1 MNPPNPT
8 SAAAPTSGPL
18 STPGKGSTTGAQ
30 AITRVPQRGTG
41 RGIGIR
47 TAAGSDERQRGQLHI
62 YDGDGKGKSQAALG
76 VVLRTI
82 GLGICEQQRTRVLL
96 LRFLKGPG
104 RSYDEDGAIEALQ
117 QGFPHLIDQV
127 RTGRGDYF
135 NAEQATAFD
144 RQEAQRGWDI
154 AKGAIASNLYSVV
167 VLDELNPVLAL
178 GLLDTAE
185 VVRTL
190 AAKPTG
196 MEMICTGRGA
206 PPALVQLADLHS
218 EMRAHRR
225 RLPAADAFGETLG
238 AETPGVEI
246 LGLDGIEIYTGDGK
260 GKSTSALGKALQ
272 AIGRGISLDKS
283 HRVLILQ
290 WLKGGSGYTEDAAIA
305 ALRESYPHLVDHLRS
320 GRDAIVWRG
329 QQQPIDYVE
338 AERAW
343 EIARAAIAS
352 GLYKTVILDELNPTV
367 DLELLPVEP
376 IVQTLLRKPAETE
389 VIITGRCKSQPAY
402 FDLASVHS
410 EMVCHKHY
418 AERGVDL
425 KRGVDY

>member
-1 MNPPNPT
+1 M
-8 SAAAPTSGPL
+8 
-18 STPGKGSTTGAQ
+18 TG
-30 AITRVPQRGTG
+30 V
-41 RGIGIR
+41 GIV
-47 TAAGSDERQRGQLHI
+47 TASDSQERSHGQLHI
-62 YDGDGKGKSQAALG
+62 YDGEGKGKSQAALG

-82 GLGICEQQRTRVLL
+82 GLGICEKRKTRVLL

-104 RSYDEDGAIEALQ
+104 RSYDEDAAIEALQ
-117 QGFPHLIDQV
+117 QGFPHLIDQL
-127 RTGRGDYF
+127 RTGR
-135 NAEQATAFD
+135 AEFFSAGEASKFD
-144 RQEAQRGWDI
+144 KLEAERGWNI
-154 AKGAIASNLYSVV
+154 AKGAIASALYSVV
-167 VLDELNPVLAL
+167 VLDELNPVLDL
-178 GLLDTAE
+178 GLLPTDE
-185 VVRTL
+185 VVKTL
-190 AAKPTG
+190 INRPPG
-196 MEMICTGRGA
+196 MEIIVTGRSA
-206 PPALVQLADLHS
+206 PKGLVKIADLHS
-218 EMRAHRR
+218 EMRAHRKP
-225 RLPAADAFGETLG
+225 LNEPKAFYNNESGG
-238 AETPGVEI
+238 
-246 LGLDGIEIYTGDGK
+246 GIEIYTGEGK

-272 AIGRGISLDKS
+272 AIGRGISQDKS

-290 WLKGGSGYTEDAAIA
+290 WLKGGDGYTEDAAIA

-329 QQQPIDYVE
+329 QQQQIDYVE

-376 IVQTLLRKPAETE
+376 IVQTLIKKPAETE
-389 VIITGRCKSQPAY
+389 VIITGRCKNLPSY

-418 AERGVDL
+418 AEQGVDL

>member
-1 MNPPNPT
+1 VVSN
-8 SAAAPTSGPL
+8 
-18 STPGKGSTTGAQ
+18 
-30 AITRVPQRGTG
+30 
-41 RGIGIR
+41 GIGIT
-47 TAAGSDERQRGQLHI
+47 TASESQERSHGQLHV
-62 YDGDGKGKSQAALG
+62 YDGEGKGKSQAALG

-82 GLGICEQQRTRVLL
+82 GLGICEKRQTRVLL

-104 RSYDEDGAIEALQ
+104 RSYDEDAAIDALQ

-127 RTGRGDYF
+127 RTGRGEFF
-135 NAEQATAFD
+135 NADQSTKFD
-144 RQEAQRGWDI
+144 YKEAQRGWDI
-154 AKGAIASNLYSVV
+154 AKGAIASALYSVV
-167 VLDELNPVLAL
+167 VLDELNPVLDL
-178 GLLDTAE
+178 GLLPIEE
-185 VVRTL
+185 VVKTL
-190 AAKPTG
+190 TSRPNG
-196 MEMICTGRGA
+196 MEIIVTGRAA
-206 PPALVQLADLHS
+206 PNPLIKVAELHS
-218 EMRAHRR
+218 EMKAHRR
-225 RLPAADAFGETLG
+225 P
-238 AETPGVEI
+238 EI
-246 LGLDGIEIYTGDGK
+246 NNDQILFQNNIGGIEIYTGEGK

-272 AIGRGISLDKS
+272 AIGRGISQDKS

-329 QQQPIDYVE
+329 QQKPIDYVE

-343 EIARAAIAS
+343 EIARAAISS

-376 IVQTLLRKPAETE
+376 IVQTLLRKPSETE
-389 VIITGRCKSQPAY
+389 VIITGRCKNQPLY

-418 AERGVDL
+418 AEKGVDL

>member
-1 MNPPNPT
+1 M
-8 SAAAPTSGPL
+8 S
-18 STPGKGSTTGAQ
+18 STQ
-30 AITRVPQRGTG
+30 RPQRTMG

-47 TAAGSDERQRGQLHI
+47 TAAGAEERAYGQLHV

-82 GLGICEQQRTRVLL
+82 GLGICEQKRTRVLL

-104 RSYDEDGAIEALQ
+104 RAYDEDAAIEALQ

-127 RTGRGDYF
+127 RTGRGEF
-135 NAEQATAFD
+135 FTAEQASKFD
-144 RQEAQRGWDI
+144 RKEAQRGWDI
-154 AKGAIASNLYSVV
+154 AKGAIASDLYSVV
-167 VLDELNPVLAL
+167 VLDELNPVLDL
-178 GLLDTAE
+178 GLLDIDE
-185 VVRTL
+185 VTRTL
-190 AAKPTG
+190 AAKPAG
-196 MEMICTGRGA
+196 MEVICTGRGA
-206 PPALVQLADLHS
+206 PRPLIQLADLHS

-225 RLPAADAFGETLG
+225 QSSAAGEDQQ
-238 AETPGVEI
+238 PQ
-246 LGLDGIEIYTGDGK
+246 GLDGIEIYTGEGK
-260 GKSTSALGKALQ
+260 GKSTSALGKGLQ
-272 AIGRGISLDKS
+272 AIGRGISQDKS

-329 QQQPIDYVE
+329 QQLPIDYVE

-343 EIARAAIAS
+343 EIARAAISS
-352 GLYKTVILDELNPTV
+352 GLYKTVILDEINPTV

-376 IVQTLLRKPAETE
+376 IVQTLLRKPTETE
-389 VIITGRCKSQPAY
+389 VILTGRCKNRPAY

>member
-1 MNPPNPT
+1 MSP
-8 SAAAPTSGPL
+8 SAR
-18 STPGKGSTTGAQ
+18 STQT
-30 AITRVPQRGTG
+30 PQRGTG

-47 TAAGSDERQRGQLHI
+47 TAAGSEERAHGQLHV

-82 GLGICEQQRTRVLL
+82 GLGICEQKHTRVLL

-104 RSYDEDGAIEALQ
+104 RPYDEDASIEALQ

-127 RTGRGDYF
+127 RTGRGDF
-135 NAEQATAFD
+135 FTAEEVTRFD

-154 AKGAIASNLYSVV
+154 ARGALASNLYSVV
-167 VLDELNPVLAL
+167 VLDELNPVLDL
-178 GLLDTAE
+178 GLLDIE
-185 VVRTL
+185 DVVGTL
-190 AAKPTG
+190 SAKPAG
-196 MEMICTGRGA
+196 MEVIATGRGA
-206 PPALVQLADLHS
+206 PRQLVQLADLHS

-225 RLPAADAFGETLG
+225 PDGDPGEPLPWQAR
-238 AETPGVEI
+238 
-246 LGLDGIEIYTGDGK
+246 GLDGIEIYTGEGK

-272 AIGRGISLDKS
+272 AIGRGISQDKS

-352 GLYKTVILDELNPTV
+352 GLYKTVILDEINPTV

-376 IVQTLLRKPAETE
+376 IVQTLLRKPTETE
-389 VIITGRCKSQPAY
+389 VFLTGRCKNRPAY

>member
-1 MNPPNPT
+1 MVSN
-8 SAAAPTSGPL
+8 
-18 STPGKGSTTGAQ
+18 
-30 AITRVPQRGTG
+30 
-41 RGIGIR
+41 GIGIT
-47 TAAGSDERQRGQLHI
+47 TASESQERSHGQLHV
-62 YDGDGKGKSQAALG
+62 YDGEGKGKSQAALG

-82 GLGICEQQRTRVLL
+82 GLGICEKRQTRVLL

-104 RSYDEDGAIEALQ
+104 RSYDEDAAIDALQ

-127 RTGRGDYF
+127 RTGRGEFFSVDQSTKFDY
-135 NAEQATAFD
+135 
-144 RQEAQRGWDI
+144 QEAQRGWDI
-154 AKGAIASNLYSVV
+154 AKGAIASALYSVV
-167 VLDELNPVLAL
+167 VLDELNPVLDL
-178 GLLDTAE
+178 GLLPVEE
-185 VVRTL
+185 VVQTISSR
-190 AAKPTG
+190 PNG
-196 MEMICTGRGA
+196 MEIIVTGRAA
-206 PPALVQLADLHS
+206 PNALIKVAELHS

-225 RLPAADAFGETLG
+225 PDLNKG
-238 AETPGVEI
+238 EI
-246 LGLDGIEIYTGDGK
+246 LYEKNIGGIEIYTGEGK

-272 AIGRGISLDKS
+272 AIGRGISQDKS

-329 QQQPIDYVE
+329 QQKSIDYVE

-343 EIARAAIAS
+343 EIASAAISS

-376 IVQTLLRKPAETE
+376 IVQTLLRKPSETE
-389 VIITGRCKSQPAY
+389 VIITGRCKNQPTY

-418 AERGVDL
+418 AEKGVNL

>member
-1 MNPPNPT
+1 M
-8 SAAAPTSGPL
+8 
-18 STPGKGSTTGAQ
+18 
-30 AITRVPQRGTG
+30 
-41 RGIGIR
+41 
-47 TAAGSDERQRGQLHI
+47 
-62 YDGDGKGKSQAALG
+62 
-76 VVLRTI
+76 
-82 GLGICEQQRTRVLL
+82 
-96 LRFLKGPG
+96 
-104 RSYDEDGAIEALQ
+104 
-117 QGFPHLIDQV
+117 
-127 RTGRGDYF
+127 
-135 NAEQATAFD
+135 
-144 RQEAQRGWDI
+144 
-154 AKGAIASNLYSVV
+154 
-167 VLDELNPVLAL
+167 
-178 GLLDTAE
+178 E
-185 VVRTL
+185 VIV
-190 AAKPTG
+190 
-196 MEMICTGRGA
+196 TGRGA
-206 PPALVQLADLHS
+206 PRQLVQIADLHS

-225 RLPAADAFGETLG
+225 DDRRTAGFDSDLEADQ
-238 AETPGVEI
+238 VQ
-246 LGLDGIEIYTGDGK
+246 GLEGIEIYTGEGK

-272 AIGRGISLDKS
+272 AIGRGISQDKS

-343 EIARAAIAS
+343 EIARAAISS

-376 IVQTLLRKPAETE
+376 IVQTLLRKPSETE
-389 VIITGRCKSQPAY
+389 VIITGRCKHQPAY

>member
-1 MNPPNPT
+1 MTPP
-8 SAAAPTSGPL
+8 S
-18 STPGKGSTTGAQ
+18 STTRTAQ
-30 AITRVPQRGTG
+30 KGTG

-47 TAAGSDERQRGQLHI
+47 TAAGSEERVHGQLHV

-82 GLGICEQQRTRVLL
+82 GLGICERKRTRVLL

-104 RSYDEDGAIEALQ
+104 RSYDEDAAIEALQ

-127 RTGRGDYF
+127 RTGRGEF
-135 NAEQATAFD
+135 FSAEEATPFD

-154 AKGAIASNLYSVV
+154 ARGAIASDLYSVV
-167 VLDELNPVLAL
+167 VLDELNPVLDL
-178 GLLDTAE
+178 GLLDPAE

-190 AAKPTG
+190 SAKPPG
-196 MEMICTGRGA
+196 MEVICTGRGA
-206 PPALVQLADLHS
+206 PPQLVQLADLHS

-225 RLPAADAFGETLG
+225 RFADEGDGSQLEGT
-238 AETPGVEI
+238 
-246 LGLDGIEIYTGDGK
+246 GLDGIEIYTGEGK

-272 AIGRGISLDKS
+272 AIGRGISQDKS

-376 IVQTLLRKPAETE
+376 ILQTLLRKPTETE
-389 VIITGRCKSQPAY
+389 VIITGRCKSRPAY